1 MTSLTPNPPPAPTPG
16 PGTPASLTKS
26 VVGGSVWMIANSIVM
41 RVVSLFAQIAL
52 GHLLT
57 KADFGLYGMAMS
69 IAAVLTVL
77 RDGGVRQ
84 LLIQR
89 QKEYETLA
97 GPVFW
102 MGATFSVITGLLLLA
117 AGPIAAARSGEPEVA
132 ILLYLLAISQ
142 PIGALG
148 STLTAKLQIDMRFA
162 AYSVSG
168 AAGGFVR
175 SVGSIL
181 LAWFGFG
188 ARSFVIPMIPAAVLE
203 FLIPCLLTREQPW
216 RRRPN
221 IKLWPS
227 MLART
232 SWVMLGAGSL
242 AAFNIGTSIV
252 IGVFVSKEI
261 VGVYFFAFQI
271 VAQVGVVLGN
281 NINYVL
287 FPAFSKIADDPARK
301 QLAVRKALR
310 QTMLLAAPFSL
321 GLAAV
326 APALLVFIWHDKW
339 LEAIWPTIISS
350 AAFPIYIILAVPQ
363 ASQQSRGLFRQWALS
378 LTALCILTLTAAGIG
393 AYVTGTVVGITL
405 ISGVVTAIAG
415 LIYTL
420 AVLRSIGVGFGATLA
435 AIMPGWI
442 IAMMAAGAAIW
453 ADDAYFASLPAW
465 VRVGISG
472 SLFSVLFGLT
482 ARVVV
487 PSHLGEA
494 VDVLPARVR
503 PWARRLLLLPH

>member
-1 MTSLTPNPPPAPTPG
+1 MTSLSPNPPPAPTPG

-102 MGATFSVITGLLLLA
+102 MGATFSLITGLLLLA

-162 AYSVSG
+162 AYSAAG

-175 SVGSIL
+175 YVGSIL
-181 LAWFGFG
+181 L
-188 ARSFVIPMIPAAVLE
+188 LE

-252 IGVFVSKEI
+252 IGVFVAKEI

-378 LTALCILTLTAAGIG
+378 LTALCILTLTSAGIG

-442 IAMMAAGAAIW
+442 IALMAAGAAIW

-465 VRVGISG
+465 VRVALSG
-472 SLFSVLFGLT
+472 TLFSVLFGLT

-503 PWARRLLLLPH
+503 PWARRLLLLPL